1 MDDKPPKAPHET
13 FPAVLAVPAVE
24 ETDANPG
31 GQHAREGQPT
41 TKPPWSLFE
50 DVLSDLVRTSPQ
62 GSTVEWWRLER
73 SLPEYGAAY
82 PLLFPTD
89 ELAKYLE
96 DDFQGILKA
105 PVPKSIVALRRI
117 LIDIVPKRVG
127 RFPVDSGIYQ
137 EMPPHAEVR
146 EVRIF
151 PNQPP
156 VEVKHLPP
164 GLPFSPDLVGGIDQ
178 GDVDVV
184 HRTMNTDGAP
194 LGFRSDEPLCYAWI
208 ALQYFAINTGTLG
221 WNYDVCG
228 APGNLRYGY
237 LPPETVTKIA
247 NRLRKYGAPSML
259 FLCANG
265 ALAQLGRKEIRER
278 RRAGDEE
285 FEEAERWANQLKSTL
300 MELTS
305 PPRPDEGDR
314 VLVKA
319 YRARRLLMAPGVLPR
334 VAIPRAAEALQLT
347 EPLRNLIGRIDTI
360 MDYVRRMQQEQEEIL
375 RLEGLR
381 PGTMHA
387 DLLRRAFLAVRDLI
401 PVARS
406 GRGRP
411 RSEVNE
417 LFGLWGVEVK
427 KDTLNRWIREEGSVG
442 R

>member
-1 MDDKPPKAPHET
+1 MDDKPPKARHET
-13 FPAVLAVPAVE
+13 FPAVIAVPAVNE
-24 ETDANPG
+24 ADTKPG
-31 GQHAREGQPT
+31 GQHARDGQPT
-41 TKPPWSLFE
+41 TKAPWSLSE

-62 GSTVEWWRLER
+62 GSTVEWWRIEN

-89 ELAKYLE
+89 ELEKYLE

-105 PVPKSIVALRRI
+105 PVPKSIAELRRI
-117 LIDIVPKRVG
+117 LTDIVPKRVD
-127 RFPVDSGIYQ
+127 RFPVDSGMHQ
-137 EMPPHAEVR
+137 EMPPHAAVR
-146 EVRIF
+146 EVQIF

-164 GLPFSPDLVGGIDQ
+164 GLPFPPDLVGGIDQ
-178 GDVDVV
+178 ADVDVV
-184 HRTMNTDGAP
+184 HRTMNTVGAP
-194 LGFRSDEPLCYAWI
+194 LSFRSDEPLCYAWI

-221 WNYDVCG
+221 WKYDACG
-228 APGNLRYGY
+228 APGNLHYGY
-237 LPPETVTKIA
+237 LRPETVAEIA
-247 NRLRKYGAPSML
+247 KRLRGYGSPSML

-265 ALAQLGRKEIRER
+265 ACAQLGREEIRER

-285 FEEAERWANQLKSTL
+285 FEETERWANQLKSTL
-300 MELTS
+300 MELIS
-305 PPRPDEGDR
+305 PPRPDEGER

-319 YRARRLLMAPGVLPR
+319 YRVRRLLMAPGVLPR
-334 VAIPRAAEALQLT
+334 VAIPRNAEALQLT
-347 EPLRNLIGRIDTI
+347 EPLTNLIGRIDAI
-360 MDYVRRMQQEQEEIL
+360 MDHARRMQQEQEDIL
-375 RLEGLR
+375 RSEGLR
-381 PGTMHA
+381 PGTTHA

-427 KDTLNRWIREEGSVG
+427 KDTLNRWIREEASVG